1 MLGIANPRKE
11 VTIQLDIGDLGR
23 ICVSGENQALGF
35 ALDRVRISAE
45 EHAVRGSKV
54 LTDIKEDPNLLP
66 P

>member
-1 MLGIANPRKE
+1 MLGFANPRKE
-11 VTIQLDIGDLGR
+11 VTIQLDIRDLGR
-23 ICVSGENQALGF
+23 IFVSGENQALGF

-45 EHAVRGSKV
+45 EQAVRGSKV